1 MHIVLFPSKPFPI
14 FRAFL
19 ERLNGVVVI
28 VDLFLVAGQFFL
40 EFVDLPI
47 TLYPVYQALFSAANQ
62 NDSRNKARY
71 GVLVEQ
77 IMLAFC
83 QNRFEIHCSQWRPR
97 RHTAKVQN
105 VFEGANAL
113 RVYQWIG

>member
-1 MHIVLFPSKPFPI
+1 MHIVLFPSKPFPV

-19 ERLNGVVVI
+19 ERLNSVVVI

-40 EFVDLPI
+40 EFVDLPV
-47 TLYPVYQALFSAANQ
+47 TLYSANQTLFATTNQ

-83 QNRFEIHCSQWRPR
+83 QNRFEIHCQGR
-97 RHTAKVQN
+97 RVNYRTAKIRN